1 MKNTFCKSIIYLGL
15 SLVLLNIFS
24 CSKSGSSANNNFTW
38 TYGNT
43 NYKAN
48 FNAAYLQSLSSNPI
62 IVAGTGAALHTLAIG
77 PRFTVSS
84 LNVGT
89 YNFNTSPNSMFY
101 IEDQGNN
108 LAAVTGTINITANA
122 GNLLSGNFSA
132 TLSNSINVTGNFMNV
147 PINQ

>member
-48 FNAAYLQSLSSNPI
+48 FNAAYLQSLGGNPI

-108 LAAVTGTINITANA
+108 LAAVTGTINITSNA

-132 TLSNSINVTGNFMNV
+132 TLSNSINVTGSFMNV